1 MVQVVVF
8 LLFFCF
14 FFFLFSLFSLFP
26 FLFIG
31 KCFFFFWDLYFHGFR
46 GNLKENGVSWSATT
60 RPNWRLSALL
70 WVPMAHWGC
79 KSLSWEHEGTLTQ
92 TELAIIMQIP
102 LLGVSVLHA
111 FGPQIAST
119 ATIQDINRFLF
130 TCCFHL
136 IFQYMHG
143 SQNQSM
149 GTFRFEITELLCC
162 EWEGAMHQRSS
173 NKNCQTIIE
182 SIYSDELTQ
191 PIVAQFHSTFVGD
204 GPSAIVGD
212 VYLACS

>member
-1 MVQVVVF
+1 MPKTCPGAKITSLATVNYVNQ
-8 LLFFCF
+8 LFFNRPSSVIFQWMYEPEFQRMSRFTLEITELLCCEF
-14 FFFLFSLFSLFP
+14 RYWHRHFQVLEGPKITSMIVLRDINRPLS
-26 FLFIG
+26 G
-31 KCFFFFWDLYFHGFR
+31 CLYNYRVHTGI
-46 GNLKENGVSWSATT
+46 
-60 RPNWRLSALL
+60 
-70 WVPMAHWGC
+70 

-92 TELAIIMQIP
+92 TELAINMQIP

-162 EWEGAMHQRSS
+162 EFRYRHRHLQVLEWHKPPSW
-173 NKNCQTIIE
+173 
-182 SIYSDELTQ
+182 
-191 PIVAQFHSTFVGD
+191 QFWV
-204 GPSAIVGD
+204 I
-212 VYLACS
+212 